1 MADQSSLQTPGPP
14 APLTP
19 PPAPKIGLTAE
30 LPPVEGEEDIV
41 PPLQGEGG
49 EVTDISQLST
59 AQLYQLNQE
68 FLDSTVDPTRP
79 LIDDAQPLA
88 VLRAEYENGSPSF
101 VQQIDWLEG
110 KGFHAIRRTRGD
122 GDCFYRSVAYLFVER
137 LFFAPDPP
145 LAVTQAA
152 SGLEA
157 TLQLLSRAGFED
169 IVVSG
174 FYEPLEELIKNII
187 QPVDGQV
194 LTLNGLLQ
202 GFQDPMTSNCI
213 VTYLRMLTSAK
224 IRTEPDDFAPFL
236 IHPELGEMMDPRTFC
251 EVNVD
256 PTGKEADHVQMT
268 ALSQALGLNIDV
280 AYLDGRSADGAVEF
294 VQFRNAAEENE
305 LPMVLLYRPGHY
317 DILIGK

>member
-1 MADQSSLQTPGPP
+1 MSNPTDLQAPGPP
-14 APLTP
+14 TPLTP
-19 PPAPKIGLTAE
+19 PPAPKIGVKAD
-30 LPPVEGEEDIV
+30 LPPVEDAT
-41 PPLQGEGG
+41 PPLQQEGEG
-49 EVTDISQLST
+49 VTDISQLST

-79 LIDDAQPLA
+79 LIDEAQPLA

-137 LFFAPDPP
+137 LFFAPDPA
-145 LAVTQAA
+145 LSVTTAL
-152 SGLEA
+152 SSLEE
-157 TLQLLSRAGFED
+157 TLKLLKKAGFED

-174 FYEPLEELIKNII
+174 FYEPLEELIRNIV
-187 QPVDGQV
+187 QPVDGEM
-194 LTLNGLLQ
+194 LTLDGLLKA
-202 GFQDPMTSNCI
+202 FQEPMTSNSI

-236 IHPELGEMMDPRTFC
+236 IHPELGEMMDPKTFC
-251 EVNVD
+251 ETNVD

-268 ALSQALGLNIDV
+268 ALSQALGLNIDI

-294 VQFRNAAEENE
+294 VRFRNAPDEGERA
-305 LPMVLLYRPGHY
+305 MVLLYRPGHY

>member
-1 MADQSSLQTPGPP
+1 MRTGCVLSRA
-14 APLTP
+14 
-19 PPAPKIGLTAE
+19 TA
-30 LPPVEGEEDIV
+30 
-41 PPLQGEGG
+41 
-49 EVTDISQLST
+49 DISKLST

-79 LIDDAQPLA
+79 LVDEAQPLA

-137 LFFAPDPP
+137 LFFAPDPA
-145 LAVTQAA
+145 LSVTQTLSA
-152 SGLEA
+152 LEE
-157 TLQLLSRAGFED
+157 TLKLLSKAGFED

-174 FYEPLEELIKNII
+174 FYESLEELIRNIVK
-187 QPVDGQV
+187 PVDGQM

-202 GFQDPMTSNCI
+202 AFQDPMTSNSI

-224 IRTEPDDFAPFL
+224 IRTEPDEFAPFL
-236 IHPELGEMMDPRTFC
+236 IHPELGEMMDPKEFC

-268 ALSQALGLNIDV
+268 ALSQALGLNIDI
-280 AYLDGRSADGAVEF
+280 AYLDGRSADGSVEF
-294 VQFRNAAEENE
+294 VQFRNAGDESQPA
-305 LPMVLLYRPGHY
+305 MVLLYRPGHY
-317 DILIGK
+317 DILIGKR